1 MPILNTLPYRA
12 SIFLLLITQGAALG
26 YGIHWAFSP
35 FKLNPKLE
43 LPNIEHL
50 LR

>member
-12 SIFLLLITQGAALG
+12 SRFRLLLTQGAALG

-35 FKLNPKLE
+35 FKLNPELKL
-43 LPNIEHL
+43 LNM
-50 LR
+50 RCWN